1 MISMINIRNYNKINL
16 YDLQT
21 SDEFIIQLKKREE
34 YKENEIPSL
43 VSNTMFKTMFYNT
56 KRLKYSAKFISYYIE
71 ISFEDLLKNLKLVKS
86 ELDKEYNDT
95 KEERSDYVAEM
106 NGTKINIEVN
116 NNDSKETMERN
127 MEYAFRLYSEK
138 IKIGEDYKDNYNQT
152 IQINLNNFS
161 FKGYDKIED
170 IFTFQSDDGMV
181 LNNKI
186 TIIEIFLP
194 NLRKKCY
201 NQGKE
206 SLTEKERYILG
217 LVEQDKDFSK
227 EIGKDMDIV
236 IDYVDEAGNVTK
248 GTNFGEAYDKE
259 WALKDQG
266 KREGIK
272 IGKKEG
278 IQIGKREGI
287 QIGKRE
293 GIREITWNLYQNGV
307 DTHLIL
313 KSTNLS
319 KEELD
324 DIIKMKTEEN
334 TK

>member
-1 MISMINIRNYNKINL
+1 M
-16 YDLQT
+16 
-21 SDEFIIQLKKREE
+21 
-34 YKENEIPSL
+34 
-43 VSNTMFKTMFYNT
+43 
-56 KRLKYSAKFISYYIE
+56 
-71 ISFEDLLKNLKLVKS
+71 
-86 ELDKEYNDT
+86 
-95 KEERSDYVAEM
+95 
-106 NGTKINIEVN
+106 
-116 NNDSKETMERN
+116 
-127 MEYAFRLYSEK
+127 
-138 IKIGEDYKDNYNQT
+138 
-152 IQINLNNFS
+152 
-161 FKGYDKIED
+161 
-170 IFTFQSDDGMV
+170 
-181 LNNKI
+181 
-186 TIIEIFLP
+186 
-194 NLRKKCY
+194 
-201 NQGKE
+201 
-206 SLTEKERYILG
+206 G

-272 IGKKEG
+272 IGK
-278 IQIGKREGI
+278 REGI

-293 GIREITWNLYQNGV
+293 GIREIAWNLYQNGV

>member
-1 MISMINIRNYNKINL
+1 M
-16 YDLQT
+16 
-21 SDEFIIQLKKREE
+21 
-34 YKENEIPSL
+34 
-43 VSNTMFKTMFYNT
+43 
-56 KRLKYSAKFISYYIE
+56 
-71 ISFEDLLKNLKLVKS
+71 
-86 ELDKEYNDT
+86 
-95 KEERSDYVAEM
+95 
-106 NGTKINIEVN
+106 
-116 NNDSKETMERN
+116 
-127 MEYAFRLYSEK
+127 
-138 IKIGEDYKDNYNQT
+138 
-152 IQINLNNFS
+152 
-161 FKGYDKIED
+161 
-170 IFTFQSDDGMV
+170 
-181 LNNKI
+181 
-186 TIIEIFLP
+186 
-194 NLRKKCY
+194 
-201 NQGKE
+201 
-206 SLTEKERYILG
+206 G